1 MKNSFEELNE
11 LAKKLIVVIIESEE
25 EKKKRWNKSEQT
37 VRDL

>member
-25 EKKKRWNKSEQT
+25 EKKKKDGTKVSRP
-37 VRDL
+37 